1 MNKLIALLCLL
12 FLTNVV
18 FSQSSVSEQEMK
30 MKMLMNKN
38 KLLAITRE
46 QSSRVS
52 EEETASRQKEEKEE
66 RNRRSRAYSEAY
78 DKAWEGYKP
87 LVIWVN
93 LVNLE
98 SESKF
103 PNAVHL
109 HVQSYKEVEGRGIV
123 VGLRINGKFA
133 RYDFANESD
142 LESFLLQLQSSFRAL
157 PNINTQQ
164 INLQPLNL
172 QQINPLPSTIFSDI
186 ITNARPQSFSNPWPS
201 APSPSFMPSF
211 APQSSGS
218 GFSSRRSANC

>member
-12 FLTNVV
+12 FLNNLA
-18 FSQSSVSEQEMK
+18 FSQSSISDQEMK

-38 KLLAITRE
+38 KILAMAKEAEHE
-46 QSSRVS
+46 QSSRS
-52 EEETASRQKEEKEE
+52 EEKAESE
-66 RNRRSRAYSEAY
+66 RRSRAYSEAY

-109 HVQSYKEVEGRGIV
+109 HVQSYKEVADRGIV
-123 VGLRINGKFA
+123 VGLRTDGKFV
-133 RYDFANESD
+133 RYDFTNESD

-157 PNINTQQ
+157 PLNTQ
-164 INLQPLNL
+164 PLK
-172 QQINPLPSTIFSDI
+172 INPLPSPIFSDI
-186 ITNARPQSFSNPWPS
+186 MYNVRPQGFSIPGPS
-201 APSPSFMPSF
+201 APSYGFTPSFMP
-211 APQSSGS
+211 QSSGG
-218 GFSSRRSANC
+218 GFSSRGSRNC